1 MWNCGTLIIFLRC
14 NGSVCLCRVNTYT
27 LRASVLLTIPSVLL
41 RFLNGRLLSCT
52 SDMFIALISKI
63 NVLLASK
70 TLLFLIKFLT
80 VFCQGHFFV
89 RKRVS
94 FECEEREFTGNS

>member
-52 SDMFIALISKI
+52 SDRLIALICKVF
-63 NVLLASK
+63 VLLASK
-70 TLLFLIKFLT
+70 ISFFFNKVFNGLWSGAFFL
-80 VFCQGHFFV
+80 
-89 RKRVS
+89 RKQVS
-94 FECEEREFTGNS
+94 FGCEEREFTGNS